1 MSGFPVC
8 VRGPVGSVQG
18 VSEAFPGGRESRFR
32 ESLRV
37 LNAFFGSFGRS
48 DQGVSEAVFGRFR
61 DLVGFETLY
70 WRAPFLGGPPRQCR
84 QCRHSRP
91 VSKVVASTFSYRKG
105 TLGCSQN
112 GSPVWGRFRAF
123 SGPRRF

>member
-37 LNAFFGSFGRS
+37 LNAFLAALGGLIRESVRPFSG
-48 DQGVSEAVFGRFR
+48 VFGTSSVLRRFI
-61 DLVGFETLY
+61 
-70 WRAPFLGGPPRQCR
+70 GGPL
-84 QCRHSRP
+84 
-91 VSKVVASTFSYRKG
+91 F
-105 TLGCSQN
+105 
-112 GSPVWGRFRAF
+112 
-123 SGPRRF
+123 